1 MASNLFNKYVWLV
14 DTIRRAGA
22 ISFAEIRE
30 RWQHS
35 TLYEGKQLALR
46 TFHNHREAIEELFGI
61 RIVCDERT
69 NRYSIADC
77 EELHSNQLVNW
88 LLDSFS
94 AGNVLR
100 EAKALRGRV
109 LVEEIPSAH
118 NFLTDLLNAMRD
130 NRQIVV
136 GYQPF
141 YGDKPSELQLR
152 PLFVKLYGRRWYLYA
167 DKPNDPK
174 IKLYALDRMQAVR
187 ITDERFALPAD
198 LDPEVFLSDAFGVAV
213 YDGIKPCRIRICV
226 YRDGVKYLRTLPLHR
241 SQQEVESGE
250 GYAVFEYWVA
260 PTFEFY
266 QAVLTRHCDVE
277 IVAPI
282 HVREEFETMLDDIYY
297 LYNRHKR
304 RILFLDFDGVLN
316 TQRHLAALRAN
327 NRSLIDGF
335 GHLFDPESV
344 ANLGKIIE
352 QTGASIVI
360 TSPWRLEGSE
370 RMAEMWRERN
380 LPGYLIGVTERCC
393 TPEELLPGSTRED
406 FAHLAPECWIMRG
419 NEIKA
424 WLVDHA
430 SPNCRYVI
438 MDDEDDI
445 LPEQRPNLVRIDPH
459 CGITE
464 ENVRAAVAILNR

>member
-1 MASNLFNKYVWLV
+1 MSSNLFNKYVWLV
-14 DTIRRAGA
+14 DTIRQAGA

-35 TLYEGKQLALR
+35 TLSEGRPLALR

-77 EELHSNQLVNW
+77 EEWHSSQLVNW

-94 AGNVLR
+94 VGNVLR
-100 EAKALRGRV
+100 EAKALKDRI

-118 NFLTDLLNAMRD
+118 NFLIDLLNAMRD

-141 YGDKPSELQLR
+141 YGDKPFELHLR

-174 IKLYALDRMQAVR
+174 IKLYALDRMQCVR
-187 ITDERFALPAD
+187 ITDERFAPPAD
-198 LDPEVFLSDAFGVAV
+198 LDPEAFLSDAFGVAA
-213 YDGIKPCRIRICV
+213 YDDIKPCRIRICA

-266 QAVLTRHCDVE
+266 QAVLARHCNIE
-277 IVAPI
+277 IRSPI
-282 HVREEFETMLDDIYY
+282 YVREELERMLGDINY
-297 LYNRHKR
+297 LYNRKKR
-304 RILFLDFDGVLN
+304 RILFLDFDGVLH
-316 TQRHLAALRAN
+316 TERHIAALRAN
-327 NRSLIDGF
+327 NRPLTDGF
-335 GHLFDPESV
+335 GYLFDPESV

-352 QTGASIVI
+352 RTGASIVI
-360 TSPWRLEGSE
+360 SSPWRLEGAE
-370 RMAEMWRERN
+370 RMEEMWRERN
-380 LPGYLIGVTERCC
+380 LPGNIIGVTESCG
-393 TPEELLPGSTRED
+393 TPEEFIPGSTRED
-406 FAHLAPECWIMRG
+406 FAHLAPECWIRRG
-419 NEIKA
+419 NEIKW
-424 WLVDHA
+424 WLEEHA
-430 SPNCRYVI
+430 PQEYRYVI
-438 MDDEDDI
+438 MDAEDDF
-445 LPEQRPNLVRIDPH
+445 LPEQLSNLIRIDPH

-464 ENVRAAVAILNR
+464 EHVREAVAILNG